1 MRALRA
7 RPRVLLTRCARR
19 RVSTRSCSAG
29 SLPSAPQR
37 LGAVKMHGPTHCS
50 AVVGD
55 ASREGASAEARAA
68 SLTAAARA
76 AAQRPSLPQPAR
88 RCATVRLDRA
98 YAIAWRQVH
107 HNQSPAHGARPCG
120 CFAASSAA
128 ISGDL
133 NFRRSPE
140 IPSAAPRGRPA
151 ADLELGAG
159 RRVRPGGKSHSKA
172 YAIGKKCDLYY
183 ILGYGV

>member
-19 RVSTRSCSAG
+19 RVSTRSCYAR
-29 SLPSAPQR
+29 SLPSASRR
-37 LGAVKMHGPTHCS
+37 LGAVKVRGSMHCS
-50 AVVGD
+50 TVVGD

-88 RCATVRLDRA
+88 RCATVRLDRG
-98 YAIAWRQVH
+98 YAIDWRQVH

-133 NFRRSPE
+133 RKFSGDLRKRR
-140 IPSAAPRGRPA
+140 AAAVGAPR
-151 ADLELGAG
+151 DLELGAG
-159 RRVRPGGKSHSKA
+159 RRVRPGSRSHSEA
-172 YAIGKKCDLYY
+172 STIGKKCDLHSE
-183 ILGYGV
+183 